1 MKNGR
6 RVKNPKRNSSS
17 RSKSKVLD
25 ISIIILIIALALVI
39 AVGTIRDKNTLAKNM
54 EIYSSDSSNN
64 SEDNKKQA
72 TTSNPYEKI
81 KKGEEVNIL
90 VLGNGVGLSEGK
102 TDESGNWTSS
112 LSKWL
117 EETYKSKANITNLS
131 QDKAT
136 VKVGLEELEKNKD
149 NFDLAYIIFGEND
162 QKEIKPNE
170 FKEDYEKNDKLL
182 KSILGENFTTHVMR
196 CPGGYM
202 SWKNMDE
209 LDKYLEK
216 NNIASIDWNALN
228 ADAEGPKKNAKQLA
242 QYAIKTSEGKEMVV
256 LLMHD
261 TYGKEE
267 TVKALP
273 TIIKYFKDNGYEFRT
288 LV

>member
-1 MKNGR
+1 MNIVFRMSIEDYCELAKLKNCD
-6 RVKNPKRNSSS
+6 KDIT
-17 RSKSKVLD
+17 RSNRIIYKL
-25 ISIIILIIALALVI
+25 SIIILIIALALVI
-39 AVGTIRDKNTLAKNM
+39 AVGTIRDKKTLAKNM

-170 FKEDYEKNDKLL
+170 FKEDYEKIIKNLRGRNKNISIVPIIENSLRKKNEYTTIIEDIGKDNDIKVLDMATVFTKDPAPYAKLTTKGGIYPNNVGYSL
-182 KSILGENFTTHVMR
+182 YFSNVKSLIEA
-196 CPGGYM
+196 
-202 SWKNMDE
+202 
-209 LDKYLEK
+209 
-216 NNIASIDWNALN
+216 NIAALN
-228 ADAEGPKKNAKQLA
+228 
-242 QYAIKTSEGKEMVV
+242 
-256 LLMHD
+256 
-261 TYGKEE
+261 
-267 TVKALP
+267 
-273 TIIKYFKDNGYEFRT
+273 
-288 LV
+288 

>member
-6 RVKNPKRNSSS
+6 RVKNPKKTSSN

-39 AVGTIRDKNTLAKNM
+39 AVGTIRDKKTLAKNM
-54 EIYSSDSSNN
+54 EIYSADSSNN

-72 TTSNPYEKI
+72 TASNPYEKI

-149 NFDLAYIIFGEND
+149 NFDLAYIIFGEDD
-162 QKEIKPNE
+162 QKALKPNE
-170 FKEDYEKNDKLL
+170 FKEDYEKIIKNLKERNKDISIVPIIENSLRKKNEYTNIIEDIGKANDLKVLDMATVFTKDPAPYAKLTTKGGIYPNNVGYSL
-182 KSILGENFTTHVMR
+182 YFSNIKSLIEA
-196 CPGGYM
+196 
-202 SWKNMDE
+202 
-209 LDKYLEK
+209 
-216 NNIASIDWNALN
+216 NIAALN
-228 ADAEGPKKNAKQLA
+228 
-242 QYAIKTSEGKEMVV
+242 
-256 LLMHD
+256 
-261 TYGKEE
+261 
-267 TVKALP
+267 
-273 TIIKYFKDNGYEFRT
+273 
-288 LV
+288 

>member
-39 AVGTIRDKNTLAKNM
+39 AVGTIRDKKTLAKNM

-170 FKEDYEKNDKLL
+170 FKEDYLL
-182 KSILGENFTTHVMR
+182 
-196 CPGGYM
+196 
-202 SWKNMDE
+202 
-209 LDKYLEK
+209 
-216 NNIASIDWNALN
+216 
-228 ADAEGPKKNAKQLA
+228 
-242 QYAIKTSEGKEMVV
+242 
-256 LLMHD
+256 
-261 TYGKEE
+261 
-267 TVKALP
+267 
-273 TIIKYFKDNGYEFRT
+273 
-288 LV
+288 

>member
-1 MKNGR
+1 MKTGR
-6 RVKNPKRNSSS
+6 RVKNPKKTSSN
-17 RSKSKVLD
+17 RSKYKVLD

-39 AVGTIRDKNTLAKNM
+39 AVGTIRDKKTLAKNM
-54 EIYSSDSSNN
+54 EIYSADSSNN
-64 SEDNKKQA
+64 SENNEKQA
-72 TTSNPYEKI
+72 TTPNPYEKI

-170 FKEDYEKNDKLL
+170 FKEDYEKIIKNLKERNKNISIVPIIENSLRKKNEYTNIIEDIGKANDLKVLDMATVFTKDPAPYAKLTTKGGIYPNNVGYSL
-182 KSILGENFTTHVMR
+182 YFSNIKSLIEA
-196 CPGGYM
+196 
-202 SWKNMDE
+202 
-209 LDKYLEK
+209 
-216 NNIASIDWNALN
+216 NIAALN
-228 ADAEGPKKNAKQLA
+228 
-242 QYAIKTSEGKEMVV
+242 
-256 LLMHD
+256 
-261 TYGKEE
+261 
-267 TVKALP
+267 
-273 TIIKYFKDNGYEFRT
+273 
-288 LV
+288 

>member
-39 AVGTIRDKNTLAKNM
+39 AVGTIRDKKTLAKNM

-117 EETYKSKANITNLS
+117 EETYKSK
-131 QDKAT
+131 
-136 VKVGLEELEKNKD
+136 
-149 NFDLAYIIFGEND
+149 
-162 QKEIKPNE
+162 
-170 FKEDYEKNDKLL
+170 
-182 KSILGENFTTHVMR
+182 
-196 CPGGYM
+196 
-202 SWKNMDE
+202 
-209 LDKYLEK
+209 
-216 NNIASIDWNALN
+216 
-228 ADAEGPKKNAKQLA
+228 
-242 QYAIKTSEGKEMVV
+242 
-256 LLMHD
+256 
-261 TYGKEE
+261 
-267 TVKALP
+267 
-273 TIIKYFKDNGYEFRT
+273 
-288 LV
+288 

>member
-39 AVGTIRDKNTLAKNM
+39 AVGTIRDKKTLAKNM

-136 VKVGLEELEKNKD
+136 VKEGLEELEKNKD

-170 FKEDYEKNDKLL
+170 FKEDYKKIIKNLKERNKNISIVPIIENSLRKKNEYTTIIEDVGKDNDIKVLDMATVFTKDPAPYAKLTTKGGIYPNNVGYSL
-182 KSILGENFTTHVMR
+182 YFSNIKSLIEA
-196 CPGGYM
+196 
-202 SWKNMDE
+202 
-209 LDKYLEK
+209 
-216 NNIASIDWNALN
+216 NIAALN
-228 ADAEGPKKNAKQLA
+228 
-242 QYAIKTSEGKEMVV
+242 
-256 LLMHD
+256 
-261 TYGKEE
+261 
-267 TVKALP
+267 
-273 TIIKYFKDNGYEFRT
+273 
-288 LV
+288 

>member
-39 AVGTIRDKNTLAKNM
+39 AVGTIRDKKTLAKNM

-90 VLGNGVGLSEGK
+90 VLGNGVGISEGK

-149 NFDLAYIIFGEND
+149 NFDLDYIPLSATD

-170 FKEDYEKNDKLL
+170 FKEDYEKIIKNLKERNKNISIVPIIENSLRKKNEYTTIIEDIGKDNDIKVLDMATVFTKDPAPYAKLTTKGGIYPNNVGYSL
-182 KSILGENFTTHVMR
+182 YFSNIKSLIEANV
-196 CPGGYM
+196 
-202 SWKNMDE
+202 
-209 LDKYLEK
+209 
-216 NNIASIDWNALN
+216 AALN
-228 ADAEGPKKNAKQLA
+228 
-242 QYAIKTSEGKEMVV
+242 
-256 LLMHD
+256 
-261 TYGKEE
+261 
-267 TVKALP
+267 
-273 TIIKYFKDNGYEFRT
+273 
-288 LV
+288 

>member
-39 AVGTIRDKNTLAKNM
+39 AVGTIRDKKTLAKNM

-64 SEDNKKQA
+64 SEDNEKQA

-170 FKEDYEKNDKLL
+170 FKEDYEKIIKNLKERNRNISIVPIIENSLRKKNEYTTIIEDIGKDNDIKVLDMATVFTKDPAPYAKLTTKGGIYPNNVGYSL
-182 KSILGENFTTHVMR
+182 YFSNVKSLIEA
-196 CPGGYM
+196 
-202 SWKNMDE
+202 
-209 LDKYLEK
+209 
-216 NNIASIDWNALN
+216 NIAALN
-228 ADAEGPKKNAKQLA
+228 
-242 QYAIKTSEGKEMVV
+242 
-256 LLMHD
+256 
-261 TYGKEE
+261 
-267 TVKALP
+267 
-273 TIIKYFKDNGYEFRT
+273 
-288 LV
+288 

>member
-6 RVKNPKRNSSS
+6 RVKNTKRNSSN

-25 ISIIILIIALALVI
+25 ISIIILIIALIVVI
-39 AVGTIRDKNTLAKNM
+39 GVGTIRDKKTLARNM
-54 EIYSSDSSNN
+54 ETYSGDSTSSSENN
-64 SEDNKKQA
+64 ENQA

-81 KKGEEVNIL
+81 KEGKEVNIL
-90 VLGNGVGLSEGK
+90 VLGNGIGLSEGK

-162 QKEIKPNE
+162 QKTLKPNE
-170 FKEDYEKNDKLL
+170 FKEDYEKIIEILKERNKNVDIVPIIENSIRKKNEYTTIIEAIGKDNYIKALDMATVFTKDPAPYAKL
-182 KSILGENFTTHVMR
+182 TTK
-196 CPGGYM
+196 GGIYP
-202 SWKNMDE
+202 
-209 LDKYLEK
+209 
-216 NNIASIDWNALN
+216 NNIGYSLYFSNVKSLIEANIAALN
-228 ADAEGPKKNAKQLA
+228 
-242 QYAIKTSEGKEMVV
+242 
-256 LLMHD
+256 
-261 TYGKEE
+261 
-267 TVKALP
+267 
-273 TIIKYFKDNGYEFRT
+273 
-288 LV
+288 

>member
-6 RVKNPKRNSSS
+6 RVKNTKRNSSN

-25 ISIIILIIALALVI
+25 ISIIILIIALIVVI
-39 AVGTIRDKNTLAKNM
+39 GVGTIRDKKTLARNM
-54 EIYSSDSSNN
+54 ETYSGDSTSSSENN
-64 SEDNKKQA
+64 ENQA

-81 KKGEEVNIL
+81 KEGKEVNIL
-90 VLGNGVGLSEGK
+90 VLGNGIGLSEGK

-162 QKEIKPNE
+162 QKALKPNE
-170 FKEDYEKNDKLL
+170 FKDDYEKIIENLKERNKNVAIVPIIENSLRKKNEYTTIIEGIAKANDLKVLDMATVFTKDPAPYAKLTTKGGIYPNNVGYSL
-182 KSILGENFTTHVMR
+182 YFSNVKSLIEA
-196 CPGGYM
+196 
-202 SWKNMDE
+202 
-209 LDKYLEK
+209 
-216 NNIASIDWNALN
+216 NIAALN
-228 ADAEGPKKNAKQLA
+228 
-242 QYAIKTSEGKEMVV
+242 
-256 LLMHD
+256 
-261 TYGKEE
+261 
-267 TVKALP
+267 
-273 TIIKYFKDNGYEFRT
+273 
-288 LV
+288 

>member
-6 RVKNPKRNSSS
+6 RVKNPKRNSSI

-39 AVGTIRDKNTLAKNM
+39 AVGTIRDKKTLAKNM

-64 SEDNKKQA
+64 SEDNEKQA

-149 NFDLAYIIFGEND
+149 SFDLAYIIFGEND

-170 FKEDYEKNDKLL
+170 FKEDYEKIIKNLKERNKNISIVPIIENSLRNKNEYTNIIQNIGKDNDIKVLDMATVFIKDPAPYAKLTT
-182 KSILGENFTTHVMR
+182 KSRIYPNNV
-196 CPGGYM
+196 GY
-202 SWKNMDE
+202 S
-209 LDKYLEK
+209 LYFS
-216 NNIASIDWNALN
+216 NIKSLIEANIEALN
-228 ADAEGPKKNAKQLA
+228 
-242 QYAIKTSEGKEMVV
+242 
-256 LLMHD
+256 
-261 TYGKEE
+261 
-267 TVKALP
+267 
-273 TIIKYFKDNGYEFRT
+273 
-288 LV
+288 

>member
-39 AVGTIRDKNTLAKNM
+39 AVGTIRDKKTLAKNM

-170 FKEDYEKNDKLL
+170 FKEDYEKIVKNLKERNKDISIVPIIENSLRKKNEYTTIIEDIGKANDLKVLDMATVFTKDPAPYAKLTTKGGIYPNNVGYSL
-182 KSILGENFTTHVMR
+182 YFSNIKSLIEA
-196 CPGGYM
+196 
-202 SWKNMDE
+202 
-209 LDKYLEK
+209 
-216 NNIASIDWNALN
+216 NISALN
-228 ADAEGPKKNAKQLA
+228 QL
-242 QYAIKTSEGKEMVV
+242 IERLT
-256 LLMHD
+256 
-261 TYGKEE
+261 
-267 TVKALP
+267 
-273 TIIKYFKDNGYEFRT
+273 
-288 LV
+288 

>member
-6 RVKNPKRNSSS
+6 RVKNPKRNSSN
-17 RSKSKVLD
+17 RSKSKILD

-39 AVGTIRDKNTLAKNM
+39 AVGTIDKKTLAKNM
-54 EIYSSDSSNN
+54 EIYSADSSNN

-112 LSKWL
+112 ISKWL

-149 NFDLAYIIFGEND
+149 NFDLAYIIFGEDD
-162 QKEIKPNE
+162 QKALKPNE
-170 FKEDYEKNDKLL
+170 FKEDYEKIIKNLKERNKDISIVPIIENSLRKKNEYTNIIEDIGKANDLKVLDMATVFTKDPAPYAKLTTKGGIYPNNVGYSL
-182 KSILGENFTTHVMR
+182 YFSNIKSLIEA
-196 CPGGYM
+196 
-202 SWKNMDE
+202 
-209 LDKYLEK
+209 
-216 NNIASIDWNALN
+216 NIATLN
-228 ADAEGPKKNAKQLA
+228 
-242 QYAIKTSEGKEMVV
+242 
-256 LLMHD
+256 
-261 TYGKEE
+261 
-267 TVKALP
+267 
-273 TIIKYFKDNGYEFRT
+273 
-288 LV
+288 